1 MLSEIPGATS
11 KSNHHH
17 ILEKGGP
24 ITEFDRIA
32 KAAAVGYRVEQR
44 NVEGQQGKES
54 HHGQSSCCC
63 PPHIQLK
70 KQQKAQAE
78 FTNSQ
83 GYAQGKRQGMKK
95 TPSKG
100 GEIVFKLNH
109 APKGIDGLYKT

>member
-32 KAAAVGYRVEQR
+32 KAAAVAYRVEQR

-70 KQQKAQAE
+70 KQEKAQAE
-78 FTNSQ
+78 FKNSQ
-83 GYAQGKRQGMKK
+83 GYADRKSTRLNSSHVRISYAVFCLKK
-95 TPSKG
+95 KKNKNT
-100 GEIVFKLNH
+100 E
-109 APKGIDGLYKT
+109 TE